1 MKLYSEEQV
10 KELLYRVK
18 IITAEN
24 MHEHINHL
32 TNGIIPIELPSD
44 EEMANASNHC
54 KDGQVKVGF
63 LRGVLWYQEQILN
76 QNK

>member
-1 MKLYSEEQV
+1 MKLYTEEQV

-32 TNGIIPIELPSD
+32 TNGITPIELPSAKDIANKAEILFTLD
-44 EEMANASNHC
+44 EQESFI
-54 KDGQVKVGF
+54 DGAKWMKQ
-63 LRGVLWYQEQILN
+63 QIFKTA
-76 QNK
+76 Q